1 MKKWSPLGYQ
11 WQAVFMRYWE
21 HHSLMSLSM
30 AWTVGLKAP
39 SASCVVH
46 CTCWKEGLTSERS
59 WKTWVFNLIKFN
71 RWSARSFT
79 WIRAISGMNTG
90 WAKSVLRTA
99 LRRRT
104 WECWSLM
111 NWMWDNIV
119 CLQPKANYIL
129 GCIKRSVT
137 SRARDVIVPLYSTPV
152 RLYLQYCV
160 QLWSS

>member
-1 MKKWSPLGYQ
+1 MVPSWIPVTSSVHEILGASQ
-11 WQAVFMRYWE
+11 FNVFVNGMDSGIE
-21 HHSLMSLSM
+21 STLSKLCGALYM
-30 AWTVGLKAP
+30 LEGRADIREKLKN
-39 SASCVVH
+39 VRV
-46 CTCWKEGLTSERS
+46 L
-59 WKTWVFNLIKFN
+59 NLIKFN

-104 WECWSLM
+104 CECWSLM
-111 NWMWDNIV
+111 NWMWYNIV

-137 SRARDVIVPLYSTPV
+137 SRARDVIVSLYSTPV